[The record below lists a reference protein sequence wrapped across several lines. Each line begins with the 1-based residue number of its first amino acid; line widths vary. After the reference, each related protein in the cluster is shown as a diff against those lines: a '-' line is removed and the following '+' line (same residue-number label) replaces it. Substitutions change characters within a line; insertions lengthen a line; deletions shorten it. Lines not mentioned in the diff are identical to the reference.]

1 MLSFNIMLERLKL
14 IYYTVQ
20 QNFSEYYFKQA
31 QNVSH
36 VFTALEYDSN
46 YFGIL
51 LWKIVKPPDDKL
63 LFRRKWIFLGK
74 LDLSEAINWQL
85 FKYLSM
91 RL

>member
-1 MLSFNIMLERLKL
+1 MLERLKL

-20 QNFSEYYFKQA
+20 YKIFLSIALKLA
-31 QNVSH
+31 QNASH

-51 LWKIVKPPDDKL
+51 LWKIVKPRDDKL
-63 LFRRKWIFLGK
+63 LFRRKWIFLSK

-85 FKYLSM
+85 FKYLSL